1 MNRIFSNKTWF
12 SLTGMLAAALI
23 NMSLQSKL
31 TSLGHLTFADNLIGL
46 MVMLFGGICFL
57 MLMD

>member
-1 MNRIFSNKTWF
+1 
-12 SLTGMLAAALI
+12 MLAAALI

-31 TSLGHLTFADNLIGL
+31 TSLGHLTFTDNLIGL
-46 MVMLFGGICFL
+46 VVMLFGGICFL